1 MADRRVNV
9 WISLKA
15 KGAVAG
21 LKRLGGG
28 FVSLGRRGVSA
39 IAGIARSVLSLKG
52 LIMGA
57 LVYGAL
63 YKAKQ
68 AFDVFSSAAADAEE
82 TRGKFS
88 AVFKH
93 LTRDAEAWAERYA
106 DAVGRSRT
114 AVKGWMA
121 TLQDTFVPLGY
132 SREEAY
138 KLSQQL
144 VKLGVDLASFNN
156 LRSEEAIE
164 RLVSAL
170 VGNHETVRKFGV
182 IIDEAGLKQ
191 EALRS
196 GIVTSAK
203 DLTAA
208 QKVQARYQLIMK
220 GTTDAQG
227 DAIRTADSFAN
238 RQRRAAANWTNLKER
253 IGTFLTQSPA
263 VRNFF
268 ADMSKGLERADLWL
282 KTNRASIQKF
292 VDGGLALLKG
302 AFRGVR
308 DTIQDLAA
316 DGTLFQWFNY
326 IKLGLKSVW
335 LASEYVGRSLMRGA
349 RNLPMLNLLR
359 MKRDKAWGFQTQ
371 AQDAWLRS
379 QDPGLSQSQRAAAR
393 AEWQSFKRKEAA
405 VGFTAEDQRKL
416 NMYEESEAG
425 FQNRARTMWN
435 SAMGTAG
442 LAGDKAAG
450 KAAWEVWQNNLR
462 VRMQREARQES
473 ARDAANQLTEGF
485 AGMVIAPHVMVNG
498 MDRGQVEEI
507 VNKHTNA
514 MAQELEASMR
524 KQQEGSRTARA
535 ALDEA
540 A

>member
-39 IAGIARSVLSLKG
+39 LAGIARSVLSLKG

-68 AFDVFSSAAADAEE
+68 AFDVFATAAADAEE

-93 LTRDAEAWAERYA
+93 LTADAEAWAERYA
-106 DAVGRSRT
+106 DAVGRGRT

-170 VGNHETVRKFGV
+170 VGNHETVRRFGV
-182 IIDEAGLKQ
+182 IIDEAALKQ

-196 GIVTSAK
+196 GMVTSAK

-208 QKVQARYQLIMK
+208 QKVQARYNLIMA

-253 IGTFLTQSPA
+253 IGTFLTQSP
-263 VRNFF
+263 VIRKFY
-268 ADMSKGLERADLWL
+268 ADLSSGLERAGKWLDRNREQVQKLVNSGFDVL
-282 KTNRASIQKF
+282 KTSVVGAWDKMKTLAS
-292 VDGGLALLKG
+292 
-302 AFRGVR
+302 
-308 DTIQDLAA
+308 
-316 DGTLFQWFNY
+316 DGTLYQWLNK
-326 IKLGLKSVW
+326 IALAMKTVW
-335 LASEYVGRSLMRGA
+335 YGAELAFRA
-349 RNLPMLNLLR
+349 A
-359 MKRDKAWGFQTQ
+359 KRLIQWPEVTFY
-371 AQDAWLRS
+371 RS
-379 QDPGLSQSQRAAAR
+379 QLKIKAKEEKRAKYWKGVAAK
-393 AEWQSFKRKEAA
+393 ATPHTPEWRKAIQKWTMYESKAMTRLMPEEERMVKEFDEGDVALGKRLEEMWSSITKTAGIAGDREAA
-405 VGFTAEDQRKL
+405 KAEQDVSL
-416 NMYEESEAG
+416 
-425 FQNRARTMWN
+425 
-435 SAMGTAG
+435 
-442 LAGDKAAG
+442 
-450 KAAWEVWQNNLR
+450 NNLR
-462 VRMQREARQES
+462 LRMEREGREAKARQAGE
-473 ARDAANQLTEGF
+473 QLTKDF
-485 AGMVIAPHVMVNG
+485 AGLIIAPHVMVNG